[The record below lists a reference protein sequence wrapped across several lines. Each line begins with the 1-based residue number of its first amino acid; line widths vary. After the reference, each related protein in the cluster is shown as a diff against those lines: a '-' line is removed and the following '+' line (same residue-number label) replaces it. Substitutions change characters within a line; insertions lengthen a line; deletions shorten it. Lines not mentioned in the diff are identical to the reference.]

1 MNDKEIAFS
10 VQMTPVEIFKF
21 TMYHSY
27 HKLSGV
33 IGILLSLVAL
43 IILICRF
50 GDLNDQDR
58 TILIIVA
65 LWFTVLEPLTL
76 LSRAKSQVKRNKV
89 YQAALEYKLDENGI
103 TVSQNDTEQTL
114 AWDSLMKL
122 VETKTQF
129 LVYSSRIH
137 AFIFP
142 KKSIGED
149 CDAARELMLNYA
161 KTYNIPVK
169 GARKKKES

>member
-1 MNDKEIAFS
+1 MNQKEITFS
-10 VQMTPVEIFKF
+10 VQMTPVEIFRF

-27 HKLSGV
+27 HKLSGL
-33 IGILLSLVAL
+33 IGIFLSLAAV

-58 TILIIVA
+58 TVLIIVA
-65 LWFTVLEPLTL
+65 LWFTILEPLML
-76 LSRAKSQVKRNKV
+76 LSRAKSQVKRNKT
-89 YQAALEYKLDENGI
+89 YQAPLDYKLDETGI
-103 TVSQNDTEQTL
+103 TVSQNDAQQTI
-114 AWDSLMKL
+114 AWDSLLKI
-122 VETKTQF
+122 VETKKQF

-142 KKSIGED
+142 KKSIGTD
-149 CDAARELMLNYA
+149 CDAVKELMIDYA

-169 GARKKKES
+169 GA

>member
-1 MNDKEIAFS
+1 MNEKEIAFS
-10 VQMTPVEIFKF
+10 VQMTPAEIFRF
-21 TMYHSY
+21 TLYHSY

-33 IGILLSLVAL
+33 IGILLSLAAI

-50 GDLNDQDR
+50 GELNDQDR
-58 TILIIVA
+58 TILVIVA
-65 LWFTVLEPLTL
+65 IWFTVLEPLTL
-76 LSRAKSQVKRNKV
+76 LSRAKSQVKRNKT
-89 YQAALEYKLDENGI
+89 YQAPLDYKLGENGI
-103 TVSQNDTEQTL
+103 TVSQNDVQQTL
-114 AWDSLMKL
+114 TWDNLMKI
-122 VETKTQF
+122 VETKNQF

-149 CDAARELMLNYA
+149 CDAVKALLLDYA

-169 GARKKKES
+169 GV

>member
-10 VQMTPVEIFKF
+10 VQMTPGEIFKF
-21 TMYHSY
+21 TIYHSY

-33 IGILLSLVAL
+33 IGILFSLAAI
-43 IILICRF
+43 IILIFRF

-76 LSRAKSQVKRNKV
+76 LSRAKSQVKRNKA
-89 YQAALEYKLDENGI
+89 YQAALDYKLDESGI

-114 AWDSLMKL
+114 AWDNLMKI

-142 KKSIGED
+142 KKSMGEN
-149 CDAARELMLNYA
+149 CDAAKELMLNYA

-169 GARKKKES
+169 GAKK

>member
-1 MNDKEIAFS
+1 MNDKDIAFS
-10 VQMTPVEIFKF
+10 VQMTPGEIFKF

-33 IGILLSLVAL
+33 IGILLSLAAI

-65 LWFTVLEPLTL
+65 LWFTVLEPFTL
-76 LSRAKSQVKRNKV
+76 LTRAKSQVKRNKA
-89 YQAALEYKLDENGI
+89 YQAALFYTLDESGI
-103 TVSQNDTEQTL
+103 TVSQNDAQQTL
-114 AWDSLMKL
+114 AWDSLMKI
-122 VETKTQF
+122 VETKSQF

-142 KKSIGED
+142 KKSIGEN
-149 CDAARELMLNYA
+149 CAAAKELMLNYA
-161 KTYNIPVK
+161 KTYNVPVK
-169 GARKKKES
+169 GAKK